1 MRICGA
7 PVENPA
13 KRLRT
18 ADVVALEGDLRCPVC
33 LDVVQKPV
41 SQCCNGH
48 LRCSRHVLDKCP
60 VCREEQHGA
69 VNLRPPPVCDT
80 LLQMLPWKCEDCGA
94 KGVRANVHEHLC
106 PKRAVRCLA
115 CMASICREKL
125 IEHMDAWHPGDGLHG
140 AAWEV
145 ELPLRSGWYMT
156 PSHSAV
162 LLHCEGESE
171 TCGCHVWV
179 GSWHVRSVTQ
189 SSSPAL
195 DVFVDLRICPISSW
209 SDMHKLAR
217 SFALVMDAQDGAL
230 VSVSHTVSF
239 PTDYALGAWDATDLP
254 ESPLLSSQAPECFS
268 RPPGTVRVRLP
279 LDTRGFHER
288 LLVAFRLQ
296 RLAPHL
302 AYLSTLAHSEP
313 AQPVGAPSELPPP
326 ARAPSEAPHP
336 AGANAAPAPT
346 R

>member
-1 MRICGA
+1 M
-7 PVENPA
+7 
-13 KRLRT
+13 
-18 ADVVALEGDLRCPVC
+18 
-33 LDVVQKPV
+33 
-41 SQCCNGH
+41 
-48 LRCSRHVLDKCP
+48 
-60 VCREEQHGA
+60 
-69 VNLRPPPVCDT
+69 
-80 LLQMLPWKCEDCGA
+80 
-94 KGVRANVHEHLC
+94 
-106 PKRAVRCLA
+106 
-115 CMASICREKL
+115 
-125 IEHMDAWHPGDGLHG
+125 
-140 AAWEV
+140 
-145 ELPLRSGWYMT
+145 
-156 PSHSAV
+156 
-162 LLHCEGESE
+162 
-171 TCGCHVWV
+171 
-179 GSWHVRSVTQ
+179 
-189 SSSPAL
+189 
-195 DVFVDLRICPISSW
+195 SSW